1 MKIHVE
7 LSSEEE
13 FIQFSMLMQRE
24 KHNLA
29 EVLYNRYKG
38 MYEEASTKLKV
49 LQERIAESPNDSNKY
64 YAMDIDDPLN
74 GFDFST
80 RVINAL
86 REEKI
91 LTIGRLLEYTESKI
105 LRLPNIAKHSLQNI
119 KDALAEHGLNLKV
132 EENK

>member
-64 YAMDIDDPLN
+64 YAMDIDDPFN
-74 GFDFST
+74 NFYFST

-91 LTIGRLLEYTESKI
+91 LTIGRLLEYTESEI